1 MHGAGAVLSG
11 YLFPSFLGLFLF
23 FRSGP
28 LFISILMRV
37 IRDSYVYV
45 YVRTWG
51 VMNLTAPRLWP
62 LRRRRLD
69 APRSDRE
76 LGAGH
81 KGGQRASSGRPA
93 SGPIVYFLYCFSR
106 AESTNNTCLHASPYA
121 SRREHGLVR
130 AIELASQLFFY

>member
-81 KGGQRASSGRPA
+81 KGGQRASSGRPQRPGPLFIFCIVFLVQKAQITHACTHHPTRPVA
-93 SGPIVYFLYCFSR
+93 SMALCER
-106 AESTNNTCLHASPYA
+106 
-121 SRREHGLVR
+121 
-130 AIELASQLFFY
+130 